1 MHVKN
6 LTDSSFEDIVT
17 CFLKAFANYYV
28 EFPSDK
34 EYFRQRWEL
43 SGIRY
48 DLSYGMFHNSR
59 LVGFILHGVEKRDGH
74 FTAFNLATGVIPEYR
89 GRKVTQAIYH
99 FALLDLKRN
108 GVTKSRLEVIKANEY
123 AIRAYNSIGF
133 QITRH
138 YKCFS
143 GTIRLQKPMRF
154 ELIETAIADFDFGL
168 IPDQRDYSWENRR
181 ESIQGG
187 DFICYQVLNGSTV
200 EAVFIIN
207 KLGYIPQFEV
217 FVEDDEAWSRL
228 FAAISSISEKIKINN
243 VDERF
248 KSKIKQLQNFGL
260 NNTIDQ
266 YEMELLIE

>member
-1 MHVKN
+1 M
-6 LTDSSFEDIVT
+6 
-17 CFLKAFANYYV
+17 
-28 EFPSDK
+28 
-34 EYFRQRWEL
+34 
-43 SGIRY
+43 Y
-48 DLSYGMFHNSR
+48 D
-59 LVGFILHGVEKRDGH
+59 
-74 FTAFNLATGVIPEYR
+74 
-89 GRKVTQAIYH
+89 
-99 FALLDLKRN
+99 FALFDLKRN

-123 AIRAYNSIGF
+123 AIRAYSSIGF

-143 GTIRLQKPMRF
+143 GTIRLSEPLPF

-168 IPDQRDYSWENRR
+168 IPDQRDYSWENRK

-187 DFICYQVLNGSTV
+187 DFMCYQVLNGSTV

-217 FVEDDEAWSRL
+217 FMEGDEAWTRL
-228 FAAISSISEKIKINN
+228 FSAINSISEKIKINN

-266 YEMELLIE
+266 YEMELPIE